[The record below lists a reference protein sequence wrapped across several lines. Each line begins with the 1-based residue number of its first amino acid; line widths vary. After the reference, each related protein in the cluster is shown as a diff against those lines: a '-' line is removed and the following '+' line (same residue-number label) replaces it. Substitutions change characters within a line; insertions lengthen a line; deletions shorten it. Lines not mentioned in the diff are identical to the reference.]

1 MFHFALPDG
10 SGFDLAYPGSGP
22 IAAFDAAGNIVAICI
37 GVEKRLCKFLREVKK
52 AQDVNKF
59 KDEAQEWVERIEAKN
74 KPWSVHEFL
83 VDLPFEPPRASL
95 NYRVTYQDSCHLSN
109 TQGVTQQ
116 PRQLLQSIPGVE
128 FVELSNASMC
138 CGAGGTYTIT
148 ERESSLRVLDAKMTA
163 VKDTGADII
172 ATANPGCVLQIQ
184 YGAQNM
190 GLPIKVRY
198 VTDLLDEAYRLEAK
212 M

>member
-83 VDLPFEPPRASL
+83 VEESCEEDEPPATLDELVESI
-95 NYRVTYQDSCHLSN
+95 QDYWGNPSTWDAWHVVKKMN
-109 TQGVTQQ
+109 EGQ
-116 PRQLLQSIPGVE
+116 
-128 FVELSNASMC
+128 ELSCQYLLA
-138 CGAGGTYTIT
+138 GAWNVLESTQHFIESLDNPIGGK
-148 ERESSLRVLDAKMTA
+148 S
-163 VKDTGADII
+163 
-172 ATANPGCVLQIQ
+172 
-184 YGAQNM
+184 
-190 GLPIKVRY
+190 
-198 VTDLLDEAYRLEAK
+198 
-212 M
+212 